1 MIIIKDDVLV
11 HTDNAGDVIEHFGI
25 KDMKWGVRSRHKELK
40 DLSRQHRT
48 IKRNVSNAVKMY
60 GRLMDPGYKQY
71 LKNTVKAS
79 KESNKLF
86 EYEAL
91 KKESK
96 NSKRAAKWDKK
107 LKKHQKKYDKILKK
121 NSDYM
126 TGVGG

>member
-1 MIIIKDDVLV
+1 MVYTAIDDSQS
-11 HTDNAGDVIEHFGI
+11 VIQHYG
-25 KDMKWGVRSRHKELK
+25 KKGMKWGVRSRHKELK

-48 IKRNVSNAVKMY
+48 IKSNANNTVRMY
-60 GRLMDPGYKQY
+60 GRFLAPGYKQY

-96 NSKRAAKWDKK
+96 NPKRVAKWDKK
-107 LKKHQKKYDKILKK
+107 LKKHQKKYDEILKK
-121 NSDYM
+121 NSDYINS
-126 TGVGG
+126 VGR

>member
-1 MIIIKDDVLV
+1 MSYKAI
-11 HTDNAGDVIEHFGI
+11 DNSQSVIQHYG
-25 KDMKWGVRSRHKELK
+25 KKGMKWGVRSRHQSLK
-40 DLSRQHRT
+40 DLSRQHKEIKSNANNT
-48 IKRNVSNAVKMY
+48 IKMFGSFLA
-60 GRLMDPGYKQY
+60 PGYKQY

-96 NSKRAAKWDKK
+96 NPKRVAKWDKK
-107 LKKHQKKYDKILKK
+107 LKKHQKKYDDILKK

-126 TGVGG
+126 NSIGE